1 MGMLMHVT
9 VKCEAT
15 VLQLR
20 HFEVRRLLWI
30 DAMQYV
36 SFKRTLL
43 KEIVESV

>member
-36 SFKRTLL
+36 SFKRTLF